1 MDWLKKNVNIKS
13 YLFLTLVTIIIVE
26 SFFAKSRSEA
36 WVFAF
41 ISFAS
46 VLNQLMLVVGLG
58 ILFKF
63 RETKPGLLDMTKVFF
78 LMLTKTGIL
87 AVAFYMGIL
96 LIKDRIIIALFIY
109 IVQLANLFFSI
120 KKKQS

>member
-26 SFFAKSRSEA
+26 LFFAKSRSEVS
-36 WVFAF
+36 VFAF
-41 ISFAS
+41 ITIAS

-63 RETKPGLLDMTKVFF
+63 RETKPSLGDMTKVFF

>member
-1 MDWLKKNVNIKS
+1 MQKKNE
-13 YLFLTLVTIIIVE
+13 L
-26 SFFAKSRSEA
+26 

-41 ISFAS
+41 ISLAS

-63 RETKPGLLDMTKVFF
+63 RESKPGLTEMTKVFF

>member
-1 MDWLKKNVNIKS
+1 MDWLKKNVNIKT
-13 YLFLTLVTIIIVE
+13 YLLLTLVTIIIVE
-26 SFFAKSRSEA
+26 AFFAKSQNEL

-41 ISFAS
+41 ISLAS

-63 RETKPGLLDMTKVFF
+63 RDTKPGLAEMTKVFF